1 MEMFPNSQIIAVFD
15 HPEASFRATI
25 WPSYKGNRPEVP
37 QVRILRGLK
46 EAKSRGLMIR
56 LFVISSLMIL
66 FFVFYSLMI
75 LFFVFSSLM
84 IRFFV
89 FTPNDADMH
98 SRLAHGADL
107 DAQELKS
114 QFDIVKVPFP

>member
-56 LFVISSLMIL
+56 
-66 FFVFYSLMI
+66 
-75 LFFVFSSLM
+75 
-84 IRFFV
+84 FFV